1 MEHKN
6 LLNPYT
12 AIYKNRACSKKALT
26 KDKVN
31 ALNTKMAVHCD
42 KVLAKDRAK
51 EERNERRKSFKK
63 HNLANKAQ
71 V

>member
-12 AIYKNRACSKKALT
+12 ANSKQRACTRKALT

-42 KVLAKDRAK
+42 KVLAKDRVK
-51 EERNERRKSFKK
+51 EELHEKRKGFKEQR
-63 HNLANKAQ
+63 LAKKG
-71 V
+71 